1 MNNKSS
7 FGRLASTFGPRR
19 NFECDTEQTA
29 AEHLLGRFGSGSGVV
44 AGRRIVMLAEAH
56 SSIWRHVAWLDR
68 YTQGVQTFQSLTS
81 LIAAVR
87 DVDDVLMLISLDA
100 FGDLGTA
107 LETLVNFRLDVP
119 DCPIVVASR
128 DFAGHVLSSDRRAIS
143 DTSLRLPASRA
154 EIAICCGAAVENNR
168 GFNTERLAGNNPRL
182 SLVP

>member
-1 MNNKSS
+1 
-7 FGRLASTFGPRR
+7 
-19 NFECDTEQTA
+19 
-29 AEHLLGRFGSGSGVV
+29 
-44 AGRRIVMLAEAH
+44 
-56 SSIWRHVAWLDR
+56 
-68 YTQGVQTFQSLTS
+68 
-81 LIAAVR
+81 
-87 DVDDVLMLISLDA
+87 SLDA

-119 DCPIVVASR
+119 YCPIVVASR

-168 GFNTERLAGNNPRL
+168 RFNAGRLAGNNPPL